1 MWCGCAACV
10 CGRFVAFIFTMSKV
24 FCSCWALDLFFIRY
38 CNSRERLL
46 LTFRVLVY
54 GWPTTPCHN
63 MPNISI
69 VFAHLKWQ
77 DINTHVCCAELSV
90 HRIVWN
96 WMWCAVMWCDHALY
110 LYLVPLCTN
119 CGAAHYTCKLYGQH
133 QVVDGGRKHNCEVI
147 FATDSIKMN
156 LSPSKHTEHAHKLK
170 CSHTQKKIVSSL
182 VLRRMKF

>member
-1 MWCGCAACV
+1 MWVCSVCV
-10 CGRFVAFIFTMSKV
+10 CDRFVAFIFAMSKV

-38 CNSRERLL
+38 CNSRKRLL

-54 GWPTTPCHN
+54 GRPTTPCHN

-96 WMWCAVMWCDHALY
+96 WMWCAVLWCDVTMLCISIWCPYAPTVVQHTTHA
-110 LYLVPLCTN
+110 N
-119 CGAAHYTCKLYGQH
+119 CMGNIKLLME
-133 QVVDGGRKHNCEVI
+133 DG
-147 FATDSIKMN
+147 SITVKWF
-156 LSPSKHTEHAHKLK
+156 LLL
-170 CSHTQKKIVSSL
+170 TQ
-182 VLRRMKF
+182 